1 MAKLTYLK
9 GSTAVSTY
17 VFIQDATVSTGAG
30 KTGLAFNTASLT
42 AYYVRAGSAAT
53 PIALVTQTPS
63 GAWVSG
69 GFAEVDSV
77 NMPGLYR
84 LDIPNAVLATGAD
97 SVVLMMRGAA
107 GMAPL
112 TLEIELWAVDPRNA
126 ANFAGVNLTQI
137 TGSAALA
144 AAFAAG
150 MGTVVVGTVGVGST
164 TTTIVTQAL
173 SPAGT
178 VAGQFNG
185 RALIFLNNTLTAALQ
200 SETRSVAG
208 STTGAAPTFTVA
220 ALGVPPQ
227 AGDSFI
233 IV

>member
-9 GSTAVSTY
+9 GSTAISTN
-17 VFIQDATVSTGAG
+17 VFIQDSSVSTGAG
-30 KTGLAFNTASLT
+30 KTGLAFNTAGLT
-42 AYYVRAGSAAT
+42 AYYVRGISGST
-53 PIALVTQTPS
+53 PIALVTQVPTAP
-63 GAWVSG
+63 WVSG
-69 GFAEVDSV
+69 GFAEIDSA
-77 NMPGLYR
+77 NMPGIYR
-84 LDIPNAVLATGAD
+84 LDIPNAVLAAGAD
-97 SVVLMMRGAA
+97 SAVLMMKGAVNQA
-107 GMAPL
+107 VL

-126 ANFAGVNLTQI
+126 ANFAGVNVTQI

-150 MGTVVVGTVGVGST
+150 MGTVVLGTVGAGST
-164 TTTIVTQAL
+164 TTSIVTQSL

-208 STTGAAPTFTVA
+208 STSGAAPTFTVA

-227 AGDSFI
+227 AGDAFI